1 VPSPGG
7 PASDGSS
14 GTTTGTSS
22 TAFDFSRDDIG
33 NAMRLAARL
42 GTDGRFVPGWSAW
55 ALYQSAT
62 GLWTVDESAGGI
74 RREAMA
80 VVRQMEREAGYIED
94 PKTQSAFLAHIRS
107 SGNLARL
114 KAMIELA
121 AGLRGM
127 EAPAERFDADPTLLV
142 CAGQALVLTESGVE
156 VRSVRHADYA
166 TFSTGVPYSPDAH
179 HPDWEKFLDRVLPDE
194 HTRRWI
200 QTLVG
205 YSLQGGNPERV
216 LVIAKG
222 ETTSGKSTF
231 AEALRA
237 ALGRYAGPFNLS
249 LFRERQDEGPR
260 ADIVGSLA
268 RRMLFASEASAEW
281 TLHADSVK
289 RFTGGDPVQA
299 RRLNSNALI
308 ERVPAFTPWLVT
320 NSYPQIPGADL
331 ALWRRLKAAPFG
343 ASIPEA
349 EVDLGVRVRVLSPEG
364 GRARVGS
371 SRLGPLLSGRARG
384 PVPRSRRDA
393 GGSPGRDE
401 RTGPLYLPDLRARAG
416 VRRPGGQALRGVSK
430 LGDDARGRAPRAHN
444 DGLRAGPLRQGFL
457 QGSARGRSRKSVVA
471 AGRRGGPELE
481 NVTPGN
487 WGRQL
492 G

>member
-1 VPSPGG
+1 
-7 PASDGSS
+7 
-14 GTTTGTSS
+14 
-22 TAFDFSRDDIG
+22 
-33 NAMRLAARL
+33 
-42 GTDGRFVPGWSAW
+42 
-55 ALYQSAT
+55 
-62 GLWTVDESAGGI
+62 
-74 RREAMA
+74 
-80 VVRQMEREAGYIED
+80 
-94 PKTQSAFLAHIRS
+94 
-107 SGNLARL
+107 
-114 KAMIELA
+114 
-121 AGLRGM
+121 
-127 EAPAERFDADPTLLV
+127 
-142 CAGQALVLTESGVE
+142 
-156 VRSVRHADYA
+156 VRHADYA

-364 GRARVGS
+364 RAAVLAWAVAGWDLYCRDGLGDPSPEAVEMLAEAQDEMSELDLCISQIFVRGPEYAAPAVKLFEAYRNWVMMHGDERRALTMTAFGRA
-371 SRLGPLLSGRARG
+371 LSGKG
-384 PVPRSRRDA
+384 FSK
-393 GGSPGRDE
+393 
-401 RTGPLYLPDLRARAG
+401 
-416 VRRPGGQALRGVSK
+416 VRRGEGPE
-430 LGDDARGRAPRAHN
+430 RAWW
-444 DGLRAGPLRQGFL
+444 RQG
-457 QGSARGRSRKSVVA
+457 VA
-471 AGRRGGPELE
+471 VDP
-481 NVTPGN
+481 N
-487 WGRQL
+487 WKM
-492 G
+492 